1 MSVAPPSE
9 VRPSDNKVSGLQ
21 YLLNDYEWEFDTV
34 RISGYVH

>member
-1 MSVAPPSE
+1 MSVATPSE
-9 VRPSDNKVSGLQ
+9 VRPSDDEVSGLQ

>member
-1 MSVAPPSE
+1 MSVAT
-9 VRPSDNKVSGLQ
+9 PSDNKVSGLQ